1 MRNFIRKIASCIP
14 SKNFVHIELKKID
27 YEGLLKGKTAVIT
40 GGGKGIGFSIAKKF
54 LSEGAYVLITG
65 RNEQVL
71 RKSVNE
77 LGRNSKYLVF
87 DTTCVE
93 QADSF
98 IEQCYDLLGEVDIF
112 VNNAGISLHERNFTN
127 VTTEGFDR
135 QFNTNLKGPYF
146 LAKAYCE
153 RKLKGKEAGNLLFI
167 SSNTS
172 AKCVDIPYGLSKAAI
187 NSFVGALSRRVYN
200 QGIRVNAICPG
211 VVPTDMTKEFTKR
224 EKGNY
229 AFDTPSGRLFLPD
242 EIAEVAC
249 FIVSDASKCISGEV
263 LFCDAG
269 NHLNVN
275 WK

>member
-1 MRNFIRKIASCIP
+1 M
-14 SKNFVHIELKKID
+14 
-27 YEGLLKGKTAVIT
+27 
-40 GGGKGIGFSIAKKF
+40 
-54 LSEGAYVLITG
+54 
-65 RNEQVL
+65 
-71 RKSVNE
+71 
-77 LGRNSKYLVF
+77 
-87 DTTCVE
+87 
-93 QADSF
+93 
-98 IEQCYDLLGEVDIF
+98 
-112 VNNAGISLHERNFTN
+112 
-127 VTTEGFDR
+127 
-135 QFNTNLKGPYF
+135 
-146 LAKAYCE
+146 
-153 RKLKGKEAGNLLFI
+153 LFI

-211 VVPTDMTKEFTKR
+211 VVPTDMTKDFTNGG
-224 EKGNY
+224 GNY